1 MQVGDLVRVRN
12 RSLVSFKRMGII
24 VGQNK
29 DYPQFTG
36 ARFSVVMGSSNVSNF
51 PEDWLEVINEN
62 R

>member
-36 ARFSVVMGSSNVSNF
+36 ARFCVAIENSGVSNF
-51 PEDWLEVINEN
+51 PEEWLEVINES